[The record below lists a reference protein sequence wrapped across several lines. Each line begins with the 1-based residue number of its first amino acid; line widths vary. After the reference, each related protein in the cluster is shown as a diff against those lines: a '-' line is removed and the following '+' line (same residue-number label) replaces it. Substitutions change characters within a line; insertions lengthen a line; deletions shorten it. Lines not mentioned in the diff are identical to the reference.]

1 MANLRVQ
8 RGDRAGCQDSLAGRT
23 LIYAE
28 MMREVDG
35 LCEGAF
41 PNRILF
47 CCNICCNQL
56 SWLVWPIAVY
66 WPSPPAPER

>member
-8 RGDRAGCQDSLAGRT
+8 RGDRAGCQDSLAVRT

-35 LCEGAF
+35 LSEGAF
-41 PNRILF
+41 PNRIPF
-47 CCNICCNQL
+47 FCNQL
-56 SWLVWPIAVY
+56 SRLVWPIAVY
-66 WPSPPAPER
+66 WPSHPTPERQ

>member
-8 RGDRAGCQDSLAGRT
+8 KGDRAGCQDSLAGRT

-28 MMREVDG
+28 MMREVDD
-35 LCEGAF
+35 LSEGAF

-47 CCNICCNQL
+47 CCNQL

-66 WPSPPAPER
+66 CPSPPAPER